1 MVVAYA
7 FNQWPYRLR
16 FYRPQKLIYKNIKV
30 SINDVDIFRVGSTNI
45 QEVENCQAMDGSKER
60 YLILRRKKKNRI
72 LKKTI
77 ETRNLQKEEDVTNLP
92 EKEKHIKKDIEAEED
107 LSKDKRRNKYNQ
119 FDSLLKE
126 ESKIRRDPKHADTRV
141 HCLLYF
147 IPSTGNGLTHRDL
160 CFLSRVNNLVNV
172 IPVISKADGLTTTET
187 EKNEE
192 FLSQS
197 ILDLKLNSVV
207 PFTIINPEEYSI
219 DRVRMHACGPIEVDN
234 PSNNDSS
241 IIREIILS
249 SHLDTLIEV
258 TSSEIYE
265 NYRMEVLESMADQ

>member
-1 MVVAYA
+1 VGKSIVRASNSIDISIYML
-7 FNQWPYRLR
+7 NLDCEGIM
-16 FYRPQKLIYKNIKV
+16 QKITFVDTPGFDTENDRKIQN
-30 SINDVDIFRVGSTNI
+30 SI
-45 QEVENCQAMDGSKER
+45 
-60 YLILRRKKKNRI
+60 
-72 LKKTI
+72 I
-77 ETRNLQKEEDVTNLP
+77 EYITD
-92 EKEKHIKKDIEAEED
+92 
-107 LSKDKRRNKYNQ
+107 Q

-160 CFLSRVNNLVNV
+160 CFLSRVNNLVNI
-172 IPVISKADGLTTTET
+172 IPVISKADGLTTIET
-187 EKNEE
+187 ESLKNIVRDQLRFYNIKTFNLENEE

-219 DRVRMHACGPIEVDN
+219 DRLRMHACGPIEVDN

-265 NYRMEVLESMADQ
+265 NYRMEVLESMTDQ